1 MVNSCFSPSKWK
13 PNKFNTSLLYWLKK
27 KRVGQRTFFSVL
39 HERINMSLP
48 CKNGQVAGLL
58 LFHTNKRQTDVHP
71 AYGGLV
77 NVPYIRY
84 MGEFFFIWTWIL
96 SKLHDMHPTLYIFIS
111 STFHVPYAPWCWYIY
126 LHNWVIFRANDGTYS
141 STMEHM
147 GLVVQS
153 LVSMIKSLVS
163 DG

>member
-1 MVNSCFSPSKWK
+1 METQQVQHI
-13 PNKFNTSLLYWLKK
+13 TDILAEK

-84 MGEFFFIWTWIL
+84 MGEFF
-96 SKLHDMHPTLYIFIS
+96 
-111 STFHVPYAPWCWYIY
+111 Y
-126 LHNWVIFRANDGTYS
+126 LNMN
-141 STMEHM
+141 
-147 GLVVQS
+147 
-153 LVSMIKSLVS
+153 
-163 DG
+163 